1 MAATTQTARPRLGW
15 LDTARGLALIAMAT
29 YHFAWDLEFF
39 RYIEAGTTAFG
50 LWKAYARG
58 IASSFLF
65 LVGFSLVLAHT
76 PVIRW
81 RPFLKRLAMIA
92 GAALAITAA
101 TAYAMPEGLI
111 FFGILHSIA
120 AASLIGLLFLRLP
133 PALTALT
140 AIAVV
145 IAPWYLRSAAFD
157 TPWLWWLGLSETPPR
172 SNDYVP
178 LLPWLAPVLFGIAA
192 ARIGQAT
199 GWIAKTAGGPH
210 RNLLARIGRHS
221 LAFYLIHQPVLISLV
236 YLASLVLP
244 PSAESPEAYLKSCES
259 SCVKSQDAAF
269 CAAFC
274 ECTLRE
280 LMERKL
286 YEPLQLG
293 AIHAA
298 QDERIQTI
306 ARQCTAS
313 AQ

>member
-1 MAATTQTARPRLGW
+1 MAVTTETANPRLGW
-15 LDTARGLALIAMAT
+15 LDTARGVALIAMAT
-29 YHFAWDLEFF
+29 YHFAWDLEYY
-39 RYIEAGTTAFG
+39 RYIAAGTTAFG
-50 LWKAYARG
+50 LWKTYARC

-76 PVIRW
+76 PAIRW

-92 GAALAITAA
+92 GAAAAITAA

-133 PALTALT
+133 PAVTVLTG
-140 AIAVV
+140 IAVIV
-145 IAPWYLRSAAFD
+145 APWYLRSAAFD
-157 TPWLWWLGLSETPPR
+157 TPWLWWVGLSQQPPR

-210 RNLLARIGRHS
+210 ANPLARIGRHS
-221 LAFYLIHQPVLISLV
+221 LAFYLIHQPVLIALV
-236 YLASLVLP
+236 YLASLVMP
-244 PSAESPEAYLKSCES
+244 PQMESPEDYLKSCES
-259 SCVKSQDAAF
+259 NCVTSRDAAF
-269 CAAFC
+269 CTAFC
-274 ECTLRE
+274 ACTLKE
-280 LMERKL
+280 LTERNL

-293 AIHAA
+293 AIHTA

-306 ARQCTAS
+306 VRQCSAS